1 MSDNLGHKFNRK
13 FYQFKSHLGVTE
25 KTHDADLRAAKDRIK
40 ENVALYKQVIKTTE
54 QLMDETRQ
62 PYATMADLAV
72 VLGER
77 ETHDALDGVGADALA
92 GLERDLIEPLRE
104 HLAVYSALQ
113 HKVDAVHTLRVD
125 MDRHRERLAAMSRK
139 HTKIEAFQQL
149 QARFNSE
156 KEQYAGLRGEIIAET
171 ATLEQERETVTRPI
185 MSTMLVAFSQ
195 HLDAVN
201 QRWERVREVLR
212 ARQRADDK
220 PAAAASDAPLIAAP
234 PAEERA
240 SALYNYDAQEP
251 SELTL
256 REGDTVR
263 ILQKSGEWWFGSVD
277 GREGYFPSNYVELV
291 RTE

>member
-1 MSDNLGHKFNRK
+1 MRK
-13 FYQFKSHLGVTE
+13 NK
-25 KTHDADLRAAKDRIK
+25 KTSNSARAVPRD
-40 ENVALYKQVIKTTE
+40 VAA
-54 QLMDETRQ
+54 R
-62 PYATMADLAV
+62 
-72 VLGER
+72 R
-77 ETHDALDGVGADALA
+77 RSADALA

-171 ATLEQERETVTRPI
+171 ATLEQERETVTRLI

-195 HLDAVN
+195 HLDSVN

-212 ARQRADDK
+212 TRQRTADTPAADTPATGK
-220 PAAAASDAPLIAAP
+220 PAAPETAP

-240 SALYNYDAQEP
+240 IALYNYGALKP

-256 REGDTVR
+256 REGNTVR
-263 ILQKSGEWWFGSVD
+263 VIQKSGEWWFGSVD